1 MVILSCHQIFL
12 LFLIFIYIILNL
24 LGKDGV
30 SDYKKIE
37 MGKSEQLSSVLHMV
51 EAFALVMLCT
61 YRLTSRRLSVL
72 ILKEVKCLL
81 KLLNCSE
88 CPPVIDIMD
97 QYCPQ
102 VIEKCLP
109 LLPPAERTA
118 IQSVPHVD
126 LQWLADRNSSVWTA
140 GLFEDGSV
148 KNSSTYNF
156 TVTDPWS
163 VCYFGFLERDR
174 ILSLCPIMTVHS
186 WPIVFTRL
194 NALYSVVDPT

>member
-1 MVILSCHQIFL
+1 MKAGPPDP
-12 LFLIFIYIILNL
+12 NL
-24 LGKDGV
+24 TKRTD
-30 SDYKKIE
+30 I
-37 MGKSEQLSSVLHMV
+37 GKSEPLSSVLHLV
-51 EAFALVMLCT
+51 EALALVMLCN
-61 YRLTSRRLSVL
+61 YRLSTRRLSVF

-88 CPPVIDIMD
+88 NPPVIDVMD
-97 QYCPQ
+97 QCCVQ

-109 LLPPAERTA
+109 LLPPTEKTA
-118 IQSVPHVD
+118 IQAAGNID

-140 GLFEDGSV
+140 GLFEDGIV
-148 KNSSTYNF
+148 KNSANYNF
-156 TVTDPWS
+156 SVVDPWS

-174 ILSLCPIMTVHS
+174 LLSLCPIMTMHS